1 MANFRKFQE
10 YTQKWTDK
18 SLLSDL
24 SSFMENFL
32 KQQGQKVIGKTMS
45 RTPVDTG
52 ALRASWKLGNVEQKS
67 NSYEVEIENNQEYA
81 SYVEYG
87 TVEREWKYKDGVYM
101 LTKSINDVEQ
111 KINNDFDKE
120 FTKFLKNKGIGE

>member
-1 MANFRKFQE
+1 MANFDKFQE

-32 KQQGQKVIGKTMS
+32 KQQGQKVIGKTMP

-67 NSYEVEIENNQEYA
+67 NSYEVEIGNNQEYA

-111 KINNDFDKE
+111 KINSDFDKE

>member
-1 MANFRKFQE
+1 MANFDKFQE

-18 SLLSDL
+18 SLNSDL

-32 KQQGQKVIGKTMS
+32 KQQGQKVIGKTML

>member
-1 MANFRKFQE
+1 MANFDKFQE
-10 YTQKWTDK
+10 YMQKWTDK

-32 KQQGQKVIGKTMS
+32 KQQGQKVIGKTML

-52 ALRASWKLGNVEQKS
+52 ALRASWKLGDVEQKS
-67 NSYEVEIENNQEYA
+67 SSYEVEIENNQEYA

-87 TVEREWKYKDGVYM
+87 TVEREWNYKDGVYM

-120 FTKFLKNKGIGE
+120 FTKFLKNKGISE